1 MRCDAP
7 TLGDFL
13 YRIALGGFHFGY
25 FRYAVRTIPEGKD
38 VGALDRKLMETYGV
52 TSCRMKRLRN
62 RQKGLASVQY
72 VRFRSTFI
80 LMATEGEHAAFSR
93 IRSFDI
99 REAPL
104 HIGGYSIG
112 CVGDRISVRV
122 AASVWKKVMRYH
134 LACALQDSQAI
145 EKKLEEIPFYRF
157 PGVVAQI
164 KDLTAAINQRRK
176 PAGLPLISPPR
187 RRRHQHF
194 SRRSYQKSS
203 AAAPSLSP

>member
-1 MRCDAP
+1 MRCKAP

-25 FRYAVRTIPEGKD
+25 VRYAVRTIPEGKD
-38 VGALDRKLMETYGV
+38 VETLDQKLIETYGV

-62 RQKGLASVQY
+62 RRKGLASVQY
-72 VRFRSTFI
+72 VRFRQTFI
-80 LMATEGEHAAFSR
+80 LMATEGEHQAFSR

-122 AASVWKKVMRYH
+122 APSVWKKVARFH
-134 LACALQDSQAI
+134 LACALQDGQAV

-157 PGVVAQI
+157 SGVVAQM

-176 PAGLPLISPPR
+176 PAGLPLISPFSR
-187 RRRHQHF
+187 CQHQRF
-194 SRRSYQKSS
+194 SRRSYQLPS
-203 AAAPSLSP
+203 AEAPSLSP